1 MENSKNYNLITTIMF
16 ISGIIVMGSLYTAL
30 PLTAAFAD
38 DFHVP
43 KEVATLNGV
52 VFSITYSLSCLF
64 YGTISEKFG
73 RIKTILVGISGLV
86 IICLI
91 IGFVHSF
98 TLLIIMRAIQG
109 VFAAAF
115 SPVAITYTTETYPP
129 VKRIT
134 AISFISTSFMLSGV
148 LGQNLSEIVVSQLN
162 WHWVYFILTMLYLVL
177 VILIYKF
184 VPESPYQNP
193 QLQLSKFFSN
203 FKDFSNNLNVLYC
216 LFISLT
222 LLIMFISMYT
232 ILNSYITSE
241 QIGGNMS
248 TASLIKVFGVIGMFL
263 SLLAGRI
270 SGRLGLKRTLT
281 LALLTCV
288 VSLVLMGTFHNVI
301 MITIF
306 SVTFVAGIAFS
317 IPTVISKVG
326 LIVKTNHGFFL
337 SVNTVILFLGTAI
350 APILMIYVARL
361 SSYFVEFLVIA
372 LIGMIS
378 VIISIFMPSDHQKSN

>member
-73 RIKTILVGISGLV
+73 RIKTILVGMSGLV
-86 IICLI
+86 MICFI

-98 TLLIIMRAIQG
+98 TLFIIMRAIQG

-148 LGQNLSEIVVSQLN
+148 LGQNLSEIIVSQLN
-162 WHWVYFILTMLYLVL
+162 WHWVYFILTILYLVL
-177 VILIYKF
+177 VIIIYKF

-203 FKDFSNNLNVLYC
+203 FKDFSNNFNVLYC
-216 LFISLT
+216 LFISFT

-232 ILNSYITSE
+232 VLNSYITSE

-248 TASLIKVFGVIGMFL
+248 TASLIKVFGVVGMFL

-281 LALLTCV
+281 LALITCV

-326 LIVKTNHGFFL
+326 LVVNNNHGFFL

-361 SSYFVEFLVIA
+361 SSYFVEFLIIA
-372 LIGMIS
+372 LIGMVS
-378 VIISIFMPSDHQKSN
+378 VIISLLMPSDQQANS

>member
-73 RIKTILVGISGLV
+73 RIKTILVGMSGLV
-86 IICLI
+86 MICFI

-98 TLLIIMRAIQG
+98 TLFIIMRAIQG

-148 LGQNLSEIVVSQLN
+148 LGQNLSEIIVSQLD
-162 WHWVYFILTMLYLVL
+162 WHWVYFILTILYLVL
-177 VILIYKF
+177 VIIIYKF

-203 FKDFSNNLNVLYC
+203 FKDFSNNFNVLYC
-216 LFISLT
+216 LFISFT

-248 TASLIKVFGVIGMFL
+248 TASLIKVFGVVGMFL

-281 LALLTCV
+281 LALITCV

-326 LIVKTNHGFFL
+326 LVVNNNHGFFL

-361 SSYFVEFLVIA
+361 SSYFVEFLIIA
-372 LIGMIS
+372 LIGMVS
-378 VIISIFMPSDHQKSN
+378 VIISLLMPSDQQANS

>member
-16 ISGIIVMGSLYTAL
+16 ISGIIVMASLYTAL

-43 KEVATLNGV
+43 KEIATLNGV
-52 VFSITYSLSCLF
+52 IFSITYSLSCLF

-73 RIKTILVGISGLV
+73 RVKTILVGISGLV
-86 IICLI
+86 VICLI

-98 TLLIIMRAIQG
+98 TLLIIMRAVQG
-109 VFAAAF
+109 VFAATF

-148 LGQNLSEIVVSQLN
+148 LGQNLSEIIVSQLN
-162 WHWVYFILTMLYLVL
+162 WHWVYFILTILYLVL
-177 VILIYKF
+177 VVLIYKF
-184 VPESPYQNP
+184 VPESPHQNR
-193 QLQLSKFFSN
+193 QLQLSKFFGN
-203 FKDFSNNLNVLYC
+203 FKDFSNNFNVLYC
-216 LFISLT
+216 LFISFT
-222 LLIMFISMYT
+222 LLTMFISMYT

-281 LALLTCV
+281 LALITCV
-288 VSLVLMGTFHNVI
+288 VSLVLMGTFHNII

-326 LIVKTNHGFFL
+326 LVAKNNHGFFL

-361 SSYFVEFLVIA
+361 SSYFLEFLIIA
-372 LIGMIS
+372 LIGMVS
-378 VIISIFMPSDHQKSN
+378 VIISMLMPSDHQANS

>member
-16 ISGIIVMGSLYTAL
+16 ISGIIVMASLYTAL

-43 KEVATLNGV
+43 KEIATLNGV
-52 VFSITYSLSCLF
+52 IFSITYSLSCLF

-73 RIKTILVGISGLV
+73 RVKTILVGISGLV
-86 IICLI
+86 VICLI

-98 TLLIIMRAIQG
+98 TLLIIMRAVQG

-148 LGQNLSEIVVSQLN
+148 LGQNLSEIIVSQLN
-162 WHWVYFILTMLYLVL
+162 WHWVYFILTILYLVL
-177 VILIYKF
+177 VVLIYKF
-184 VPESPYQNP
+184 VPESPHQNR
-193 QLQLSKFFSN
+193 QLQLSKFFGN
-203 FKDFSNNLNVLYC
+203 FKDFSKNFNVLYC
-216 LFISLT
+216 LFISFT
-222 LLIMFISMYT
+222 LLTMFISMYT

-281 LALLTCV
+281 LALITCV
-288 VSLVLMGTFHNVI
+288 VSLVLMGTFHNII

-326 LIVKTNHGFFL
+326 LVAKNNHGFFL

-361 SSYFVEFLVIA
+361 SSYFLEFLIIA
-372 LIGMIS
+372 LIGMVS
-378 VIISIFMPSDHQKSN
+378 VIISMLMPSDHQANS